1 MKRRKFSDE
10 KILAVLAEVDG
21 GATITETCRKHG
33 ISEPTFHRWRAEFAG
48 MDKAALTKRR
58 ELEAENVRLRKL
70 LADALLANE
79 ILKEANDRMGKR

>member
-48 MDKAALTKRR
+48 MVKAALTKRR